1 MKLKPPKLHDKD
13 SRNETRYLAHCANVA
28 LILTHADT
36 VAHAKARIEEYQR
49 TVGFVYRGEKENV

>member
-1 MKLKPPKLHDKD
+1 MRLTPPMLHSKD
-13 SRNETRYLAHCANVA
+13 SRCETRYLAHCANVA

-49 TVGFVYRGEKENV
+49 TVGIESTGEEKK